1 MKGKPSG
8 EKKRGNKK
16 GDVKRGMKVIFW
28 NVAGLRNKD
37 KSFWDFVRKFDVV
50 GLTETFRRKGQ

>member
-1 MKGKPSG
+1 MPSR

-16 GDVKRGMKVIFW
+16 GDVKREMKVIFW

-37 KSFWDFVRKFDVV
+37 KGFWDFVREFDVV
-50 GLTETFRRKGQ
+50 GLPETFGRKD